1 MNRIIMPTLTVLA
14 LGAVV
19 LSGCSTSTTV
29 SAPASTASTSAS
41 SGTSAGQ
48 TTSSTASGLGTGV
61 TSFLADNVTSH
72 AQPDDADYDPST
84 ASRITLGS
92 QDVLISEPGTYILS
106 GTLTDATITVNS
118 TAEGKVRLVLD
129 SVTLT
134 SANGSPLVV
143 TAADEV
149 VLVLADGSTNT
160 ITDTSAHLKSDDPD
174 EPNAAIFSM
183 ADLTIAGT
191 GTLRVT
197 SNNADAIASK
207 DGLVVSSGTLAL
219 TAGDDGLRGKDYV
232 IIEGGTIDVKSGGDA
247 IKSTNETD
255 DTVGLVMINAGSVSL
270 NAGDDAIHAEGDLV
284 VAGGELTV
292 TSSVEGLEGANVV
305 IAGGQT
311 SIISSDDGLN
321 TKSGTT
327 ATANGGAAGG
337 PGGGQGGGPGGETSD
352 GSQVVIV
359 GGHLS
364 VDSEG
369 DGLDSNGTI
378 TMTGGE
384 VVIAGPTRNDN
395 GALDATSV
403 TISGGSLIAAGS
415 AGMVVTPSTSSTQG
429 WVAISQNV
437 SAGQT
442 LELGDGATT
451 LLSFQV
457 TKPAASIIVS
467 MPSITN
473 AQTYQVSVDG
483 TVTSSV
489 TAGQASTGGGRA
501 GAPR

>member
-1 MNRIIMPTLTVLA
+1 MNRIIMPTLTVFA
-14 LGAVV
+14 LGTAV
-19 LSGCSTSTTV
+19 LSGCSTPTTV
-29 SAPASTASTSAS
+29 SSPASTASTSAS
-41 SGTSAGQ
+41 SGTSASE

-72 AQPDDADYDPST
+72 AEPDDADYDPST

-118 TAEGKVRLVLD
+118 TAQGKVRLVLD
-129 SVTLT
+129 SVTLA
-134 SANGSPLVV
+134 SANSSPLVV

-160 ITDTSAHLKSDDPD
+160 ITDTSAHTESDDPD
-174 EPNAAIFSM
+174 EPDAAIFSM

-207 DGLVVSSGTLAL
+207 DGLVVSSGSLAL

-232 IIEGGTIDVKSGGDA
+232 IIDGGTIDVDSGGDA

-255 DTVGLVMINAGSVSL
+255 DTVGLVMINAGTVNL

-284 VAGGELTV
+284 VAGGNLTV
-292 TSSVEGLEGANVV
+292 NSSVEGLEGANVV

-311 SIISSDDGLN
+311 SIISSDDGVN
-321 TKSGTT
+321 ATSGTT
-327 ATANGGAAGG
+327 ATASGGAAGG
-337 PGGGQGGGPGGETSD
+337 PGGGLGGESSD
-352 GSQVVIV
+352 GSQVVIT

-364 VDSEG
+364 VDAEG
-369 DGLDSNGTI
+369 DGLDSNGAI

-395 GALDATSV
+395 GAIDATSV
-403 TISGGSLIAAGS
+403 TISGGSLVAAGS
-415 AGMVVTPSTSSTQG
+415 AGMMVTPSTSSTQG

-467 MPSITN
+467 MPAITN
-473 AQTYQVSVDG
+473 AQTYPVSVDG

-489 TAGQASTGGGRA
+489 TAGQASAGARA

>member
-1 MNRIIMPTLTVLA
+1 MPTLTVLA
-14 LGAVV
+14 PCRGLSGADLDGGLGAG
-19 LSGCSTSTTV
+19 LDRS
-29 SAPASTASTSAS
+29 SAS
-41 SGTSAGQ
+41 SGTSARE

-149 VLVLADGSTNT
+149 VLVLADGTNT
-160 ITDTSAHLKSDDPD
+160 ITAPRRTSSDDGGA
-174 EPNAAIFSM
+174 NAAIFSM

-384 VVIAGPTRNDN
+384 VVIAGPT
-395 GALDATSV
+395 L
-403 TISGGSLIAAGS
+403 
-415 AGMVVTPSTSSTQG
+415 Q
-429 WVAISQNV
+429 
-437 SAGQT
+437 
-442 LELGDGATT
+442 
-451 LLSFQV
+451 
-457 TKPAASIIVS
+457 
-467 MPSITN
+467 
-473 AQTYQVSVDG
+473 
-483 TVTSSV
+483 
-489 TAGQASTGGGRA
+489 
-501 GAPR
+501 